1 MPYFIT
7 DKCIGC
13 TLCEAKCPTDTISGL
28 KRELFTIHPE
38 GCIECGVCAIYCPV
52 SAITNQFGE
61 IVQGKKLKE
70 IPKAVVDPDNCTA
83 CEFCIDICPFDCIT
97 LQPDPRN
104 PEMHYKVAV
113 VNEKTCVSCRLCEIV
128 CDKDAIY
135 VPDPITNL
143 APMMPQHIK
152 KDPRSAHQVSSEHQ
166 EPEFY
171 RNETGPRFMGKP

>member
-13 TLCEAKCPTDTISGL
+13 TLCEQKCPTDTISGV
-28 KRELFTIHPE
+28 KKELFKIHSE

-52 SAITNQFGE
+52 SAIQNQFGE
-61 IVQGKKLKE
+61 IVQGKKPRE

-97 LQPDPRN
+97 LEPDPRN
-104 PEMHYKVAV
+104 PDFHYKIAV

-143 APMMPQHIK
+143 APMGPQHIK
-152 KDPRSAHQVSSEHQ
+152 RTPRAPNQVSPEHQ
-166 EPEFY
+166 EAEFY
-171 RNETGPRFMGKP
+171 RNETGPRFMGSP